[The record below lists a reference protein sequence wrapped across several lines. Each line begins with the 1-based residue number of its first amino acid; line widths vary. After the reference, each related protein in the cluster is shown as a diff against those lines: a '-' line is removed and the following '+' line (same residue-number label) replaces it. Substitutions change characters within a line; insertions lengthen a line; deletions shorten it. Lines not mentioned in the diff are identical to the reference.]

1 MIFLLTIDTPED
13 KGKFA
18 VIYEKCRYLMQKVAM
33 DILHDRFL
41 AEDAVHNAFMNL
53 AMHMEDIGEPESLR
67 TKRYLITIAKNAAI
81 DIYRKKKVQMRREIY
96 MDELGEDALPMTYME
111 TDLDNDVLDILKK
124 LPVKYRDIFLLKYS
138 AHLENSEI
146 ARLCGIKEGT
156 VRQRISR
163 GKILIEE
170 ALKKLEGNNGERHDD
185 ENKTDK
191 RD

>member
-18 VIYEKCRYLMQKVAM
+18 VIYEKYRYLMQKVAM

-111 TDLDNDVLDILKK
+111 TDMDNDVLDILKK

-185 ENKTDK
+185 ENKADK